1 MQWLQSMTCD
11 VNQFATLEQLIR
23 AERHR
28 LVHAHLAPSRGTA
41 SRARDRPVPG
51 LPPNRQPRPWK
62 SDAKPDGLVQLNDT
76 EAARVQSAND
86 SCNAAVELILIFLE
100 LGVPV
105 SIENLKSS
113 CTGALP

>member
-11 VNQFATLEQLIR
+11 VNQFATLEQLIG

-51 LPPNRQPRPWK
+51 M
-62 SDAKPDGLVQLNDT
+62 VQLNDT
-76 EAARVQSAND
+76 EAARVKSAND

-105 SIENLKSS
+105 SIENLKNS